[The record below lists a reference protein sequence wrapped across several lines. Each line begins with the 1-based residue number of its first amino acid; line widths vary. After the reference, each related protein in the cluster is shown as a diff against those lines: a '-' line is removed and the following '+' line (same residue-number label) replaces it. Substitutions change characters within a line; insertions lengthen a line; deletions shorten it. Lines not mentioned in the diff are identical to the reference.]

1 MPKIMKKYFP
11 KITACCLVANEERW
25 IWYSIMSV
33 LDFVDEILVWDT
45 GSTDNTPGIIKSIKN
60 PKIKFKEIGSVDPKM
75 FTIVRNQMLD
85 EVKTDWML
93 ILDGDEIWTDEAI
106 HESKRLINSNI
117 NYLINPYFNLL
128 GDVYHWQNENAGR
141 YKIKLWSGHIS
152 IRLVNRQSIPGLHFA
167 NPYGSEGLVNEHGV
181 PLQNDEELKTVL
193 IKEKYLHAT
202 HLERSTNNQAMMRKQ
217 KYKYELGNK
226 FPSSFNFPKV
236 FYLPSIFNPWYHRS
250 LKFVL
255 NSCWQTPLRYLKRL
269 FV

>member
-1 MPKIMKKYFP
+1 MKNYSP
-11 KITACCLVANEERW
+11 KITACCLVCNEERW
-25 IWYSIMSV
+25 LWYAIMSV

-45 GSTDNTPGIIKSIKN
+45 GSTDNTPEIIKSIKS

-106 HESKRLINSNI
+106 RESKLLMNSNT

-128 GDVYHWQNENAGR
+128 GDIYHYQNENAGR

-152 IRLVNRQSIPGLHFA
+152 IRLVNKESIPGLHFA
-167 NPYGSEGLVNEHGV
+167 NPYGSEGLVNAEGIS
-181 PLQNDEELKTVL
+181 LQNVEEYKTQL
-193 IKEKYLHAT
+193 IQSKYFHTT
-202 HLERSTNNQAMMRKQ
+202 HLARSINNQVMMRKQ
-217 KYKYELGNK
+217 KYKYELGNS
-226 FPSSFNFPKV
+226 FPKDFNYPKV
-236 FYLPSIFNPWYHRS
+236 FYIPGPQNPWKPRNLS
-250 LKFVL
+250 FVFH
-255 NSCWQTPLRYLKRL
+255 SCWQTPLRYLKRL

>member
-1 MPKIMKKYFP
+1 MKKYFP

-33 LDFVDEILVWDT
+33 LNFVDEILVWDT
-45 GSTDNTPGIIKSIKN
+45 GSTDNTPEIIKSIKN

-93 ILDGDEIWTDEAI
+93 ILDGDEIWTQEAI
-106 HESKRLINSNI
+106 DESILKMDNN
-117 NYLINPYFNLL
+117 NYLVSSYYNLL
-128 GDVYHWQNENAGR
+128 GDIYHWQNENAGR

-167 NPYGSEGLVNEHGV
+167 NPYGSEGPVNGQGV
-181 PLQNDEELKTVL
+181 LLQNDEELKTVL

-202 HLERSTNNQAMMRKQ
+202 HLERSSDNQAMMRKQ
-217 KYKYELGNK
+217 KYKYELGNG
-226 FPSSFNFPKV
+226 FPKDFNYPKV
-236 FYLPSIFNPWYHRS
+236 FYIPGPANPWKPRNLS
-250 LKFVL
+250 FVFH
-255 NSCWQTPLRYLKRL
+255 SCWQTPLRYLKRL
-269 FV
+269 FI